1 MSNRPVRKIR
11 CTLCQTIGHNIRS
24 CRLFETT
31 KKKGIEIYKSFLFY
45 SIIGSHLHWEV
56 ENLRNYPVSDLVLEQ
71 EYIEIFE
78 KHKSENE
85 LDSLEFILS
94 ETLDWVKKLNAVE
107 IKALMYGYKIDKN
120 ARKEDIIELLHYIFI
135 SETDQE
141 WMHSYSIIDA
151 VPYIYHSCQY
161 YHILERNNATIF
173 CFPILTVH
181 DNVIAS
187 LYNIP
192 YREERL
198 RILYE
203 QNRRLLRFHNN
214 EIQRYN
220 TRIQDVD
227 RQISRLDRERFSLI
241 NRRDGVHARRNQIA
255 DELEIF
261 PKNIVIKKITI
272 IQEDSIS
279 TSSDCPICYDTQT
292 PENIVSVN
300 CGHIF
305 CISCILQTILKKY
318 DPAQHRI
325 ECNCPI
331 CRTRIEK
338 LSGIQENITKSLT
351 EAISSKDL
359 DILELIG

>member
-1 MSNRPVRKIR
+1 MSSSRVRHIR
-11 CTLCQTIGHNIRS
+11 CRLCQTIGHNIRS
-24 CRLFETT
+24 CTLFEST

-45 SIIGSHLHWEV
+45 SVIGCHLNWDIEQ
-56 ENLRNYPVSDLVLEQ
+56 LRNYPVTDLVLEQ

-78 KHKSENE
+78 KHRNENN
-85 LDSLEFILS
+85 LDSLECILS
-94 ETLDWVKKLNAVE
+94 ETLNWVKNLDDIE

-120 ARKEDIIELLHYIFI
+120 ARKEDLIELIHYIFI

-141 WMHSYSIIDA
+141 WMHNYNIMNA
-151 VPYIYHSCQY
+151 VPYISHSCEY
-161 YHILERNNATIF
+161 FNILERNNATIF
-173 CFPILTVH
+173 CFPILTIH
-181 DNVIAS
+181 DNVVAS

-198 RILYE
+198 RTLYE

-214 EIQRYN
+214 EIQRHN

-241 NRRDGVHARRNQIA
+241 NRRESVYARRNQIV
-255 DELEIF
+255 DEIEIF

-272 IQEDSIS
+272 VQKDSLS
-279 TSSDCPICYDTQT
+279 TDSECPICFDTQ
-292 PENIVSVN
+292 PSENIVTVN
-300 CGHIF
+300 CGHMF

-318 DPAQHRI
+318 DPAQHKI

-331 CRTRIEK
+331 CRTRVEK
-338 LSGIQENITKSLT
+338 LSGMQENITKSLN
-351 EAISSKDL
+351 EAISSNDS
-359 DILELIG
+359 DILELIS